1 MAAETV
7 SDATA
12 TAQSQL
18 GGALVRFF
26 LRWRSLPGRGW
37 LDVVPADTR
46 PPRARSL
53 WRDRPLS
60 VSGMVDERRAL
71 VGAESSAT
79 CTVSMDMEPVS
90 SMPVVTAT
98 RSASLMTTAED
109 DPVRERKSR
118 RRTSTATCIN
128 L

>member
-1 MAAETV
+1 M
-7 SDATA
+7 
-12 TAQSQL
+12 
-18 GGALVRFF
+18 
-26 LRWRSLPGRGW
+26 
-37 LDVVPADTR
+37 VPADTR

-109 DPVRERKSR
+109 DPVRERTASR
-118 RRTSTATCIN
+118 RCSWNDAGSAGSASRARQHVAAIGEAARRVFRARAG
-128 L
+128 